1 MDKFIKTSDELVN
14 HMKLKGIKFE
24 ITSEKRAK
32 EILENEA
39 YYFKLA
45 SYRNNYGKKDNGEY
59 INLEFAYLKELFDID
74 NELKAVILQMSLD
87 IEQSIKIALLNDIV
101 NNFRDKDYDIVKD
114 FEKEYS
120 NSYNYILLR
129 QKNPYSEQLIDKYSK
144 KLPIWV
150 FLEIISFG
158 DTLKLYTLYC
168 KKYKNLKHSK
178 LLYSIRDLRNAAA
191 HNNSLIYKLTKG
203 EKNLANTEVGIYV
216 SNLKISRDVRRN
228 KLSNKFFAD
237 FATLL
242 FAYKVFIK
250 NEDLKNQRK
259 EELAEIFSVRIL
271 KNRHYFVNNSLLVS
285 AYKFCKV
292 LIDNF

>member
-1 MDKFIKTSDELVN
+1 MEKFIKTSDELVN
-14 HMKLKGIKFE
+14 HMKLKGIKFQ

-45 SYRNNYGKKDNGEY
+45 SYRNNYSKKDNGEY

-120 NSYNYILLR
+120 SSYNYILLR
-129 QKNPYSEQLIDKYSK
+129 QKNPYSEQLIDKYSRN
-144 KLPIWV
+144 LPIWV

-158 DTLKLYTLYC
+158 DTLKLYALYC

-250 NEDLKNQRK
+250 NENLKNQRK
-259 EELAEIFSVRIL
+259 KELNELFSMRML
-271 KNRHYFVNNSLLVS
+271 KNKHYFFNNSLLVS